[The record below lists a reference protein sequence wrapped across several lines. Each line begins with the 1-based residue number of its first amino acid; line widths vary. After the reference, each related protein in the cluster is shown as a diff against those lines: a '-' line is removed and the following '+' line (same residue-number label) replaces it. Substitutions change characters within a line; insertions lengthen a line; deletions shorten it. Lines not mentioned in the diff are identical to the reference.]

1 MAGNV
6 RMEYSQEQLLQ
17 MAAKGQVTI
26 AGCYAGSELLGW
38 AMADDRGR
46 ILMVYVAEA
55 HRNGADRHAVPGLQP
70 EIFCSSNN
78 GGGRPRD
85 DRLL

>member
-1 MAGNV
+1 MEIRNIESTDIARALQMAGNV

-38 AMADDRGR
+38 AMADDKAGFLWSMWQRR
-46 ILMVYVAEA
+46 IEGI
-55 HRNGADRHAVPGLQP
+55 RWER
-70 EIFCSSNN
+70 
-78 GGGRPRD
+78 R
-85 DRLL
+85 